1 MSYYQTFF
9 RIYDY
14 PMILWQRER
23 KISLKM
29 HSLVIDSY
37 NGDSE
42 HLIIIG
48 CHSEDLN
55 SLYVMCYV
63 SLFIAP
69 TVAPSI
75 VSIEALN
82 SSSVS
87 ISWSKPDKSVLHG
100 ILRRYD
106 LEYRRVECNE
116 SDPVSVKNNS
126 WNQSR
131 VANTSS
137 RLMISGLEFWSC
149 YELKVR
155 AVTIGEGP
163 FSVVQQVR
171 TLEHGEL
178 LSNIPTYI

>member
-1 MSYYQTFF
+1 
-9 RIYDY
+9 
-14 PMILWQRER
+14 
-23 KISLKM
+23 
-29 HSLVIDSY
+29 
-37 NGDSE
+37 
-42 HLIIIG
+42 
-48 CHSEDLN
+48 
-55 SLYVMCYV
+55 MCYV

-69 TVAPSI
+69 TVAPSSVI
-75 VSIEALN
+75 VEVIN
-82 SSSVS
+82 SSSIS

-116 SDPVSVKNNS
+116 SYPVSVKNNS

-137 RLMISGLEFWSC
+137 KLMISGLEFWSC

-155 AVTIGEGP
+155 AVTIGGGP